1 MFVNEMHQGGIRAII
16 DYDNTVFDN
25 LTLPDDI
32 NDDDTKALLIDTIL
46 YKYGDAP
53 LFSPDPSVVKYYI
66 GRWSSRRAPLW
77 DRYYKA
83 VTADYDPLSNYDR
96 TEKRELTHG
105 KKITYSGTVTDGT
118 SGTITDGTSGTITD
132 TPSGSVKV
140 ERDDTTTE
148 NVSAYNSSTWEP
160 SKQSILDGETNT
172 SYNGYKEERS
182 YTNYQEQRNFTN
194 YQEQRTYNNS
204 DTNSGKDSE
213 ETHTYGNIGV
223 TTSQQMLIS
232 ELDLNDRLD
241 IINYIADDWHS
252 EFNLMIYV

>member
-1 MFVNEMHQGGIRAII
+1 MIVNEMHQGGIRAII

-105 KKITYSGTVTDGT
+105 KKVTYGGTVTD
-118 SGTITDGTSGTITD
+118 STSGTITD

-140 ERDDTTTE
+140 EKDDTTTE

-160 SKQSILDGETNT
+160 SKQSVLDGETNT
-172 SYNGYKEERS
+172 SYTNYKEERS
-182 YTNYQEQRNFTN
+182 FTN

>member
-1 MFVNEMHQGGIRAII
+1 MYVNELHQGGIRAII

-53 LFSPDPSVVKYYI
+53 LFSPDPSVIKYYI
-66 GRWSSRRAPLW
+66 GRWSVRRTPLW

-105 KKITYSGTVTDGT
+105 KKVTYSGTVTDGT
-118 SGTITDGTSGTITD
+118 SGTITDTPSGTIID
-132 TPSGSVKV
+132 SIDKI
-140 ERDDTTTE
+140 TT
-148 NVSAYNSSTWEP
+148 NMLSADNASTWQNDTQTRE
-160 SKQSILDGETNT
+160 SGKSN
-172 SYNGYKEERS
+172 ERT
-182 YTNYQEQRNFTN
+182 YTNYQEQRSFGN

-241 IINYIADDWHS
+241 IINYITDDWHS

>member
-66 GRWSSRRAPLW
+66 GRWSVRRSPLW
-77 DRYYKA
+77 QRYYDA
-83 VTADYDPLSNYDR
+83 VTAEYDPLSNYDR

-105 KKITYSGTVTDGT
+105 KKVTYGGTVTD
-118 SGTITDGTSGTITD
+118 STSGTITD

-160 SKQSILDGETNT
+160 SKQSVLNGETNT
-172 SYNGYKEERS
+172 SYTNYKEERS
-182 YTNYQEQRNFTN
+182 FTN
-194 YQEQRTYNNS
+194 YQEQRTFNNS

>member
-1 MFVNEMHQGGIRAII
+1 MYVNEMHQGGIRALI
-16 DYDNTVFDN
+16 DYDNSIFDN
-25 LTLPDDI
+25 LTLPEDL

-53 LFSPDPSVVKYYI
+53 LFSPDPSVVKFYI
-66 GRWSSRRAPLW
+66 GRWSARRVPLW
-77 DRYYKA
+77 ERYYA
-83 VTADYDPLSNYDR
+83 AITAEYDPLSNYDR

-105 KKITYSGTVTDGT
+105 KKVTYG
-118 SGTITDGTSGTITD
+118 GTITDGTSGTITD

-140 ERDDTTTE
+140 EQDDTTTE

-160 SKQSILDGETNT
+160 SKQSVLDGETNT
-172 SYNGYKEERS
+172 SYINYKEERS
-182 YTNYQEQRNFTN
+182 FTN
-194 YQEQRTYNNS
+194 YQEQRTFNNS

-223 TTSQQMLIS
+223 TTSQQMLVS
-232 ELDLNDRLD
+232 ELDLVPRLD
-241 IINYIADDWHS
+241 LIEYIADDWHA